1 MRVGPDTE
9 EKFDDDFWDGMDI
22 IVNALDNV
30 QVIANGFSIVSRLP
44 ILMTISPLFWFA
56 SLTSFFRLSWKVIPW
71 IFSDVGLRKQTDL
84 VELRMFFHV
93 SRKYNVHL
101 Q

>member
-44 ILMTISPLFWFA
+44 ILMTISPLF
-56 SLTSFFRLSWKVIPW
+56 
-71 IFSDVGLRKQTDL
+71 
-84 VELRMFFHV
+84 
-93 SRKYNVHL
+93 
-101 Q
+101 